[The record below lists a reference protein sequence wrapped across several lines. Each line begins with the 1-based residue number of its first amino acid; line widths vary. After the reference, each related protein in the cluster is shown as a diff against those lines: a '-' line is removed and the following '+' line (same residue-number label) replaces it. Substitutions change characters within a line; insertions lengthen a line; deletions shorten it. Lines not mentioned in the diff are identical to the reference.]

1 MVAIFTKFDDLITQM
16 YDENLHEQENR
27 HVAESVL
34 EKKFQKP
41 LDGFKFPPRAH
52 VRMEGV
58 YEAISW
64 RHLLLVDSTLP
75 LDLHDDDS
83 GHQGQVKVLLTKT
96 ADSLDDIALKILF
109 VSVQQNN
116 LELCLTYAV
125 K

>member
-1 MVAIFTKFDDLITQM
+1 MVAIFTKFDDLITQV
-16 YDENLHEQENR
+16 YDDELDEQENR
-27 HVAESVL
+27 EAAENEL
-34 EKKFQKP
+34 KTKFQKP

-58 YEAISW
+58 YKVISW
-64 RHLLLVDSTLP
+64 RLVDSTLSV
-75 LDLHDDDS
+75 DLQDDDS
-83 GHQGQVKVLLTKT
+83 DHQGQVKVLLTKT

-109 VSVQQNN
+109 VSNQQNN